1 MLLLLT
7 ESQISYICS
16 HQEGIVVEFCHHRRA
31 QQCTYGWE
39 IVEMERLVSC
49 SSIKE
54 SIIRI
59 KSMLIKS
66 ANRIRAQKE
75 RFASL
80 DYTIKSTE
88 QKNFESTSLIHKM
101 SLIELA
107 VSCFSLF
114 NSFQFVYLDTSKTYM
129 LR

>member
-1 MLLLLT
+1 
-7 ESQISYICS
+7 
-16 HQEGIVVEFCHHRRA
+16 
-31 QQCTYGWE
+31 
-39 IVEMERLVSC
+39 MERLVSC